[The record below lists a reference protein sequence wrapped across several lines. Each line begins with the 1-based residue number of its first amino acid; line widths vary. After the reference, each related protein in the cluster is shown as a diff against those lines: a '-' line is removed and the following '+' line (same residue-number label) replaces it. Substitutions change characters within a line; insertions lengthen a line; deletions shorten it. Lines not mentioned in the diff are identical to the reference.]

1 MCNGLYSYLFSRRN
15 IQSPI
20 FPSAAT
26 NGKHCR
32 NQKGAFNTKT
42 SGSGVAYAS
51 GPHAQDTHDQGFP
64 QKLGFLTDFRGAP
77 KKETPSDWIRAGPT
91 RIRCSKRVE
100 RPAAAIVTA
109 HSRDLR
115 NSLAGGSAATAL
127 LVAHR
132 FQRKY
137 LSTSILLAGT
147 AVAPSKWY
155 RGMAPA
161 GSPDADR
168 RSPFTHTRLLGMNAV
183 SSPTARWTAI
193 I

>member
-1 MCNGLYSYLFSRRN
+1 MGFIVIYFLDGIFKAPFFPPLPQTASIAAIKKGHSIPKRRE
-15 IQSPI
+15 
-20 FPSAAT
+20 
-26 NGKHCR
+26 
-32 NQKGAFNTKT
+32 
-42 SGSGVAYAS
+42 SGVAYAS

-100 RPAAAIVTA
+100 RPAAAIVRA